1 MRVFYLDTSAVMKFL
16 QEEDHTAALGDW
28 KDTLESADR
37 IVSSD
42 ILRTELLL
50 GASRLNVPLLD
61 VGALLSSMSLL
72 TVTAGLCEAAGR
84 LSGLRLRSLDALHIA
99 SAMSLTS
106 SLHALVSYDTRMLYA
121 AKQLGI
127 PTLAP
132 T

>member
-1 MRVFYLDTSAVMKFL
+1 MSAFYLDTSAVMKFL
-16 QEEDHTAALGDW
+16 QEEEHTSALRDW
-28 KDTLESADR
+28 KDTLKPGDR
-37 IVSSD
+37 VVSSD

-72 TVTAGLCEAAGR
+72 SVTAGLCEAAGR
-84 LSGLRLRSLDALHIA
+84 LSGLGLRSLDALHIA

-106 SLHALVSYDTRMLYA
+106 SLHTLISYDTRMLNA
-121 AKQLGI
+121 AKELGI

-132 T
+132 C